1 MWLSGRIGKAYR
13 LPSEAEW
20 EYATRATTTPSQQP
34 RYYFGNNAL
43 DLCKYANGADESS
56 SFSWKNHCKDGFP
69 YTSPV
74 GSFQPN
80 GFGLYDMLGNVWN
93 WTEDCWNDTY
103 NGGPADTSAWT
114 RGDCSRRVVRGGS
127 WDDSPVN
134 LRSAYRAMGPSA
146 DGRGSS
152 YGFRVARML

>member
-1 MWLSGRIGKAYR
+1 VCVNWEDARAYVMWLARRIGKAYR

-20 EYATRATTTPSQQP
+20 EYATRATTAPSQQP

-56 SFSWKNHCKDGFP
+56 NFSWKNHCNDGLP

-80 GFGLYDMLGNVWN
+80 GFGLYDMLVLLSQ
-93 WTEDCWNDTY
+93 TES
-103 NGGPADTSAWT
+103 P
-114 RGDCSRRVVRGGS
+114 RRS
-127 WDDSPVN
+127 C
-134 LRSAYRAMGPSA
+134 
-146 DGRGSS
+146 
-152 YGFRVARML
+152 VARDSAHGRD